1 MLRTTELMRASHV
14 KRWQI
19 VLTNRPQSL
28 AEHSFNVAMLAQSIA
43 FNCEVDFSTDQLYEL
58 MNWALL
64 HDIIEIRTGDLATPF
79 KTKLRQFGGE
89 DIVDRAE
96 SAFDLGYSML
106 KRKYI
111 GTSIEAIV
119 KCADMVDAIHFINE
133 SGASGHSWRV
143 EMQLREDLQKMLDRY
158 TIVFPALNLDKHV
171 NDILK
176 ELGDEMS

>member
-1 MLRTTELMRASHV
+1 
-14 KRWQI
+14 
-19 VLTNRPQSL
+19 
-28 AEHSFNVAMLAQSIA
+28 
-43 FNCEVDFSTDQLYEL
+43 
-58 MNWALL
+58 
-64 HDIIEIRTGDLATPF
+64 
-79 KTKLRQFGGE
+79 
-89 DIVDRAE
+89 
-96 SAFDLGYSML
+96 ML

-176 ELGDEMS
+176 ELDDEMS

>member
-14 KRWQI
+14 NRWQI

-79 KTKLRQFGGE
+79 KTKLRQFGG
-89 DIVDRAE
+89 
-96 SAFDLGYSML
+96 
-106 KRKYI
+106 
-111 GTSIEAIV
+111 
-119 KCADMVDAIHFINE
+119 
-133 SGASGHSWRV
+133 
-143 EMQLREDLQKMLDRY
+143 
-158 TIVFPALNLDKHV
+158 
-171 NDILK
+171 
-176 ELGDEMS
+176 